1 MIEAARPN
9 PFHAAMGLAF
19 ALSRESRVK
28 VDVFNVLGE
37 RVTNSLDTTLP
48 AGRHDAR
55 WNGLDANGLDANG
68 RSVASGIYYV
78 RIASPTLNGTRRIVK
93 VE

>member
-1 MIEAARPN
+1 M
-9 PFHAAMGLAF
+9 
-19 ALSRESRVK
+19 
-28 VDVFNVLGE
+28 
-37 RVTNSLDTTLP
+37 TNSLDTTLP

-78 RIASPTLNGTRRIVK
+78 RIASPTLNGARRIVK